1 MHIPTINISIR
12 WKLIGAFFISALCP
26 SVLLLCG
33 VPIAQTIFGSLLC
46 AAALAWYSSVRI
58 LRTFSRV
65 QERLPYLRPEEAQF
79 HRDEL
84 LAFEQRFSHL
94 VTAVEQL
101 EGKNI
106 TDQIEPETIVRRTEW
121 RSELATGSPVC
132 GEAVPFPRGDGSHEL
147 AQVTGEE
154 AAHQFASSIAS
165 VKRELDTI
173 MAQAGNHPA
182 VGIGILEFQQLLLQD
197 ESLIA
202 EVESHIKLGAA
213 LGEAVD
219 LAFTALRNRF
229 EEMPNAY
236 FRARSVDC
244 EDLRHRMQST
254 LRGQLDEALV
264 AERVAG
270 KIVICEQLMPSEVLL
285 LVKCGA
291 VGVVAEIGTRCSHT
305 EILLSALDFPSLSRF
320 RELDVRQID
329 GVQVLLDCQNARLV
343 GLPDAAE
350 AVAAKNREET
360 VNIPVIREPVTLKS
374 GTDVVVAVTI
384 NNIHTEVDQAVKM
397 GADAV
402 GLFRSEVEFIA
413 RKDWPTEQ
421 ELTEQYSHLVQ
432 SFAERPVVMRMLD
445 LGGDKLP
452 GGLVAVRH
460 EDNPCMGERSMRL
473 LLANPDLFRRQ
484 TRAMLRAAN
493 EHTSIIFPM
502 VSGWYELEK
511 IRALVERYTGE
522 LKAEGATLAPVRFG
536 LMIEVP
542 SVVERFADYVEH
554 FDTFNLGTNDLT
566 QYALAVDRNNDA
578 VADYYACHH
587 PSLLSMIQRV
597 CLIAAEHGKE
607 VNACGEMAR
616 DPRTLPVLVGLGI
629 RRFSVP
635 LRDIGRVKLALSEL
649 DLPVCE
655 ALAERALACRST
667 PEVEG
672 VLGW

>member
-1 MHIPTINISIR
+1 M
-12 WKLIGAFFISALCP
+12 
-26 SVLLLCG
+26 
-33 VPIAQTIFGSLLC
+33 
-46 AAALAWYSSVRI
+46 
-58 LRTFSRV
+58 
-65 QERLPYLRPEEAQF
+65 
-79 HRDEL
+79 
-84 LAFEQRFSHL
+84 
-94 VTAVEQL
+94 
-101 EGKNI
+101 
-106 TDQIEPETIVRRTEW
+106 
-121 RSELATGSPVC
+121 
-132 GEAVPFPRGDGSHEL
+132 
-147 AQVTGEE
+147 
-154 AAHQFASSIAS
+154 
-165 VKRELDTI
+165 
-173 MAQAGNHPA
+173 
-182 VGIGILEFQQLLLQD
+182 
-197 ESLIA
+197 
-202 EVESHIKLGAA
+202 
-213 LGEAVD
+213 
-219 LAFTALRNRF
+219 
-229 EEMPNAY
+229 
-236 FRARSVDC
+236 
-244 EDLRHRMQST
+244 
-254 LRGQLDEALV
+254 
-264 AERVAG
+264 
-270 KIVICEQLMPSEVLL
+270 
-285 LVKCGA
+285 
-291 VGVVAEIGTRCSHT
+291 
-305 EILLSALDFPSLSRF
+305 
-320 RELDVRQID
+320 
-329 GVQVLLDCQNARLV
+329 
-343 GLPDAAE
+343 
-350 AVAAKNREET
+350 
-360 VNIPVIREPVTLKS
+360 IREPVTLKS

-511 IRALVERYTGE
+511 IRALVESYTGE

-616 DPRTLPVLVGLGI
+616 DPPHASRA
-629 RRFSVP
+629 
-635 LRDIGRVKLALSEL
+635 GRAGDSSLQ
-649 DLPVCE
+649 
-655 ALAERALACRST
+655 RAT
-667 PEVEG
+667 PG
-672 VLGW
+672 HRPRKAGAKRARPARL